1 MATNDD
7 RQPDKHPMR
16 WLGQDRDA
24 AGVLVVA
31 HRLIALEA
39 SIRKVLP
46 SALTNQISV
55 SAFEQGVLEIT
66 TYNSAQTAKLRQL
79 KTTLCNRLM
88 SDGWNIKDVRL
99 RISATP
105 APGTRAKVPERLT
118 RPLQT
123 EDLDHFESLA
133 QNLKPGRLAEAIKAL
148 LKHHDQ
154 KGK

>member
-1 MATNDD
+1 MATHDD

-16 WLGQDRDA
+16 WLGSDQGA
-24 AGVLVVA
+24 AGVLMVA
-31 HRLIALEA
+31 HRLIQLEA

-46 SALTNQISV
+46 STLTKQISV

-88 SDGWNIKDVRL
+88 SDGWNVKDVRL
-99 RISATP
+99 RVSATP
-105 APGTRAKVPERLT
+105 APGTPSPATQRLT

-123 EDLDHFESLA
+123 EDLGHFESLA
-133 QNLKPGRLAEAIKAL
+133 LNLKPGRLAEAVNAL

-154 KGK
+154 K

>member
-1 MATNDD
+1 MATHDN

-16 WLGQDRDA
+16 WLGSDKGA
-24 AGVLVVA
+24 SGVLMVA
-31 HRLIALEA
+31 HRLIQIEA

-46 SALTNQISV
+46 STLTNQISV

-88 SDGWNIKDVRL
+88 TDGWNVKDVRL

-105 APGTRAKVPERLT
+105 APGTRAPAAQRLT

-123 EDLDHFESLA
+123 EDLGHFESLA
-133 QNLKPGRLAEAIKAL
+133 QGLQPGRLSDAVNAL
-148 LKHHDQ
+148 LKHHEQ
-154 KGK
+154 KQK